1 MDDFKNFLAK
11 YAGAIIGALIA
22 IVLLCTQFYRF
33 ILWVVVI
40 VVCAYFGHYI
50 QVNKESVKEK
60 VKNFIDRL

>member
-11 YAGAIIGALIA
+11 YAGALIA